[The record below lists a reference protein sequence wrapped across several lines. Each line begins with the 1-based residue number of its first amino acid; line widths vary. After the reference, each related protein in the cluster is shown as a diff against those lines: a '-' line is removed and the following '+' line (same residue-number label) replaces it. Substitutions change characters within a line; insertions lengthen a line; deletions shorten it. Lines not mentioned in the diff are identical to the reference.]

1 MRSDNAPSPVTVHK
15 LADYR
20 PPAWRVTDVELGFDL
35 DPQKTR
41 VVSHLLIEPNPRGN
55 GPEDTLF
62 LHGERLELIR
72 VSINGRDLSAD
83 DYGLSETG
91 LTLKG
96 LLSEDQG
103 TPIRLETEVRINPSA
118 NTSLEGLYLSGGRF
132 CTQCE
137 AEGFR
142 RITFMMDQPDVLAR
156 YRVTLRA
163 ETRYA
168 RLLSNGNRIEQGTM
182 PDGRH
187 YAVWED
193 PFPKPS
199 YLFAL
204 VAGELDLLADHFTTA
219 SGRNVALELYV
230 DPGQSSRAAY
240 ALGSLKRAMAW
251 DEAVYGREYDLDLF
265 MIVAVRDFN
274 FGAMEN
280 KGLNIFNAALLL
292 ADPQTATD
300 PDYERIESVV
310 AHEYFH
316 NWSGNRVTCRDWFQ
330 LCLKEGLTVYRD
342 QGFSADM
349 RGEAVQ
355 RIKDVKALRARQF
368 AEDGGPLAHPV
379 RPDSYEKIDN
389 FYTATI
395 YEKGAEL
402 VGMLR
407 TLVGPETYRKALD
420 HYFAANDGTAATVE
434 DFISAFETVTG
445 QSFASFM
452 PWYTQAGTPRVTAR
466 STWSPN
472 QQTLDIFLSQST
484 PDTPG
489 QPSKQPVPIPIRL
502 GLLSE
507 DGSALLFNRDTQT
520 GLSETVFVLDQAEA
534 RLRLEGV
541 RSRPVL
547 SLLRGF
553 SAPVSLSLEEPT
565 QDLFVRMGHDPD
577 LFNRWE
583 AAQTLAAQLIRAR
596 ASDQPDSEGEAAF
609 ALALGRTLEHART
622 DPAFAALMLQFPSE
636 QDLSL
641 TLRPADPLRLHAA
654 REYLMRI
661 CAEHLEAAML
671 ALYAQLAPTE
681 GAFRADAHAAGT
693 RTLRNSLLD
702 LLAILHPTTEAR
714 TALIQA
720 HITSAKTLSEEMGG
734 MLALMRRGG
743 SAWTEALDGFY
754 SRWNHEPLVLDKWF
768 ALQARNPAAG
778 CLDAIMALTCH
789 PDFDYRTPNRM
800 RAVLQTFASVNP
812 VAMHAQDGRGYQWLA
827 EQIAVV
833 DALNPA
839 SAARLVDPLG
849 HWGRFSFERGQQMR
863 AALSFLLSRES
874 LSPNVREQA
883 AKAIAGSDH

>member
-1 MRSDNAPSPVTVHK
+1 MRSDTAPSPATVHK
-15 LADYR
+15 LSDYHA
-20 PPAWRVTDVELGFDL
+20 PAWRVTDVELTFDL
-35 DPQKTR
+35 DPKQTR
-41 VVSHLLIEPNPRGN
+41 VVSRLMIAANPGVSET
-55 GPEDTLF
+55 EDTLF
-62 LHGERLELIR
+62 LHGERLAVDR
-72 VSINGRDLSAD
+72 VTLNGRPLSTDDYDLSD
-83 DYGLSETG
+83 TG
-91 LTLKG
+91 LTLKA
-96 LLSEDQG
+96 LRQEDLSAPLCFEA
-103 TPIRLETEVRINPSA
+103 EVRIDPSA

-156 YRVTLRA
+156 YRVTIMA
-163 ETRYA
+163 ETHYA
-168 RLLSNGNRIEQGTM
+168 RLLANGNRIEHGHL

-204 VAGELDLLADHFTTA
+204 VAGELDLLADRFTTA
-219 SGRNVALELYV
+219 SGRDVALEIYV
-230 DPGQSSRAAY
+230 DPGQSARAAY
-240 ALGSLKRAMAW
+240 ALDALKRSMAW
-251 DEAVYGREYDLDLF
+251 DEQVYGREYDLDQF

-349 RGEAVQ
+349 RGQAVQ

-368 AEDGGPLAHPV
+368 AEDAGPLAHPV

-402 VGMLR
+402 VGMLK
-407 TLVGPETYRKALD
+407 TLVGPETYRAALD
-420 HYFAANDGTAATVE
+420 HYFAAHDGTAATVE
-434 DFISAFETVTG
+434 DFIGAFETVTG
-445 QSFASFM
+445 RSFAPFM
-452 PWYTQAGTPRVTAR
+452 PWYTQAGTPKVTAR
-466 STWSPN
+466 AEWQAD
-472 QQTLDIFLSQST
+472 QQTLDIILTQTLRAT
-484 PDTPG
+484 PN
-489 QPSKQPVPIPIRL
+489 QPSKQPVPIPVRL

-507 DGSALLFNRDTQT
+507 SGVPLRFNREGQT
-520 GLSETVFVLDQAEA
+520 DLDETVFVLDQPEA
-534 RLRLEGV
+534 RLRLEAV
-541 RSRPVL
+541 SSRPVL

-553 SAPVSLSLEEPT
+553 SAPVTLSLEEPIE
-565 QDLFVRMGHDPD
+565 DLFVRMGHDPD

-583 AAQTLAAQLIRAR
+583 AAQTLAAKLIRDR
-596 ASDQPDSEGEAAF
+596 AKNQPNPEGDAAF
-609 ALALGRTLEHART
+609 AEALGRTLDQADA

-641 TLRPADPLRLHAA
+641 TMQPADPLRLNAA
-654 REYLMRI
+654 REHLIRV

-671 ALYAQLAPTE
+671 AIYARLAPTE
-681 GAFRADAHAAGT
+681 GPFRADAQAAGM

-702 LLAILHPTTEAR
+702 LLASLHPSTEAR
-714 TALIQA
+714 TALVVA
-720 HITSAKTLSEEMGG
+720 HIASARTLSEEMGG
-734 MLALMRRGG
+734 MVALMRRGG
-743 SAWTEALDGFY
+743 PAWADALNGFY
-754 SRWNHEPLVLDKWF
+754 NRWRDEPLVLDKWF
-768 ALQARNPAAG
+768 ALQARNTAPG
-778 CLDAIMALTCH
+778 SLDTIMALTGH

-812 VAMHAQDGRGYQWLA
+812 VSLHALDGRGYQWLS
-827 EQIAVV
+827 EQIALV

-839 SAARLVDPLG
+839 SAARLVEPLG
-849 HWGRFSFERGQQMR
+849 HWSRYSLERGQQMR

-883 AKAIAGSDH
+883 AKAIAAPDH